1 MTGQGAKW
9 LWLEHAPSFRGRLSL
24 EAFLA
29 RRSCRSAPSEVS
41 LHVQGQVVGPGETP
55 VERIGVPDIS
65 SPALQVTDLCPEL
78 PNLSLS
84 PGGCTPPAESPHP
97 HLGQEI
103 PTDRSIYIKEAT
115 SEFLGMSLDFTTW
128 PSNLKTDQGLF
139 LGKYERNHPILRH
152 SNTWGYLTRRTGKQ
166 EPF

>member
-1 MTGQGAKW
+1 M
-9 LWLEHAPSFRGRLSL
+9 
-24 EAFLA
+24 
-29 RRSCRSAPSEVS
+29 S
-41 LHVQGQVVGPGETP
+41 LHVQGQVVRPGETP

-78 PNLSLS
+78 PNLSVA
-84 PGGCTPPAESPHP
+84 PGGCTPPAGSPHP

-152 SNTWGYLTRRTGKQ
+152 
-166 EPF
+166 

>member
-55 VERIGVPDIS
+55 VTVRTFKRLGTSV
-65 SPALQVTDLCPEL
+65 
-78 PNLSLS
+78 LSEVS
-84 PGGCTPPAESPHP
+84 G
-97 HLGQEI
+97 
-103 PTDRSIYIKEAT
+103 
-115 SEFLGMSLDFTTW
+115 
-128 PSNLKTDQGLF
+128 
-139 LGKYERNHPILRH
+139 
-152 SNTWGYLTRRTGKQ
+152 
-166 EPF
+166 